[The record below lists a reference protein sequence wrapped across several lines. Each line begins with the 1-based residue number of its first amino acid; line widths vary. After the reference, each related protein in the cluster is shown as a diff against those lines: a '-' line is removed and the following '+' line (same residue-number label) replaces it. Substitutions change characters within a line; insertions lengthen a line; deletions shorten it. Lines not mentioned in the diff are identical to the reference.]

1 MMAFFIYGDY
11 GRLLKSI
18 FFVPYYKMLMLP
30 YKDFTLKAHLANAEA
45 IASTLLA
52 MGASFVGEDHQHDTY
67 FRAQNGK
74 LKFRHGTL
82 GTLITHYERIAVG
95 SLEKTHVYR
104 YDVNPSEAEV
114 QQLFATSER
123 LGETH
128 KIRKQ
133 YQFQNVTI
141 HLDKLPN
148 GENYIE
154 VEAKD
159 YSNSF
164 SELDLQ
170 TQCKALFEKLDISN
184 NAFVKTGY
192 L

>member
-1 MMAFFIYGDY
+1 
-11 GRLLKSI
+11 
-18 FFVPYYKMLMLP
+18 MLN
-30 YKDFTLKAHLANAEA
+30 YKDVTQKARLANADV
-45 IASTLLA
+45 IASALIA
-52 MGASFVGEDHQHDTY
+52 MGASFVGEDQQHDIY
-67 FRAQNGK
+67 FQVQNGK

-95 SLEKTHVYR
+95 PLEKTHVYR
-104 YDVNPSEAEV
+104 YDVNPTDAEI
-114 QQLFATSER
+114 QQLFTNAER
-123 LGETH
+123 IGETQ

-133 YQFQNVTI
+133 YQFQNVTV
-141 HLDKLPN
+141 HLDELPN

-164 SELDLQ
+164 SEEDLLS
-170 TQCKALFEKLDISN
+170 QCKALFEKLGIASDDLRQ
-184 NAFVKTGY
+184 TGY

>member
-1 MMAFFIYGDY
+1 
-11 GRLLKSI
+11 
-18 FFVPYYKMLMLP
+18 MLN
-30 YKDFTLKAHLANAEA
+30 YKDVTQKARLANADV
-45 IASTLLA
+45 IASTLIA
-52 MGASFVGEDHQHDTY
+52 MGASFVGEDHQHDIY
-67 FRAQNGK
+67 FQVQNGK

-95 SLEKTHVYR
+95 PLEKTHVYR
-104 YDVNPSEAEV
+104 YDVNPTDAEI
-114 QQLFATSER
+114 QQLFTNAER
-123 LGETH
+123 IGETQ

-133 YQFQNVTI
+133 YQFQNVTV
-141 HLDKLPN
+141 HLDELPN

-164 SELDLQ
+164 SEEDLQ
-170 TQCKALFEKLDISN
+170 SQCKDLFEKLGIAEASLLP
-184 NAFVKTGY
+184 TGY

>member
-1 MMAFFIYGDY
+1 
-11 GRLLKSI
+11 
-18 FFVPYYKMLMLP
+18 MLN
-30 YKDFTLKAHLANAEA
+30 YKDVTQKARLSDADA

-52 MGASFVGEDHQHDTY
+52 MGALFVGEDHQHDTY
-67 FRAQNGK
+67 FRVQNGK
-74 LKFRHGTL
+74 LKYRKGTR

-95 SLEKTHVYR
+95 PLEKTRVYR

-114 QQLFATSER
+114 QQLFTTAECI
-123 LGETH
+123 GETL

-133 YQFQNVTI
+133 YQFQNVAI

-159 YSNSF
+159 YSNLYA
-164 SELDLQ
+164 ETDLQ
-170 TQCKALFEKLDISN
+170 QQCKALFEKLGIST
-184 NAFVKTGY
+184 NALVQTGY

>member
-1 MMAFFIYGDY
+1 
-11 GRLLKSI
+11 
-18 FFVPYYKMLMLP
+18 MLN
-30 YKDFTLKAHLANAEA
+30 YKDVTQKARLANADA
-45 IASTLLA
+45 IASALIA
-52 MGASFVGEDHQHDTY
+52 MGASFVGEDHQYDIY
-67 FRAQNGK
+67 FQVQTGK

-82 GTLITHYERIAVG
+82 STLITHYERIAVG
-95 SLEKTHVYR
+95 PWEKTHVYR
-104 YDVNPSEAEV
+104 YDVNLSEAEV
-114 QQLFATSER
+114 QQLFSTAER
-123 LGETH
+123 IGETQ

-133 YQFQNVTI
+133 YQFQNVII

-164 SELDLQ
+164 SEEDLQ
-170 TQCKALFEKLDISN
+170 SQCMNLFEKLGIAEASLLP
-184 NAFVKTGY
+184 TGY

>member
-1 MMAFFIYGDY
+1 
-11 GRLLKSI
+11 
-18 FFVPYYKMLMLP
+18 MLN
-30 YKDFTLKAHLANAEA
+30 YKDVTQKARLANPDAT
-45 IASTLLA
+45 ASTLIA
-52 MGASFVGEDHQHDTY
+52 MGASFVGEDRQQDIY
-67 FRAQNGK
+67 FRVQNGK
-74 LKFRHGTL
+74 LKYRQGTL
-82 GTLITHYERIAVG
+82 GDLITHYERIAVG
-95 SLEKTHVYR
+95 PLEKTHVYR

-114 QQLFATSER
+114 QQLFATAECI
-123 LGETH
+123 GETQ

-141 HLDKLPN
+141 HVDKLPN

-164 SELDLQ
+164 SEMDLQ
-170 TQCKALFEKLDISN
+170 SQCKALFVRLGIASN
-184 NAFVKTGY
+184 DLMQTGY

>member
-1 MMAFFIYGDY
+1 M
-11 GRLLKSI
+11 
-18 FFVPYYKMLMLP
+18 
-30 YKDFTLKAHLANAEA
+30 TQKARLANADV
-45 IASTLLA
+45 IASVLIA
-52 MGASFVGEDHQHDTY
+52 MGASFVGEDHQHDIY
-67 FRAQNGK
+67 FQVQNGK

-95 SLEKTHVYR
+95 PLEKTHVYR
-104 YDVNPSEAEV
+104 YDVNPSEEEV
-114 QQLFATSER
+114 RQLYAMHQIV
-123 LGETH
+123 GETH

-133 YQFQNVTI
+133 YQFQNVTV
-141 HLDKLPN
+141 HLDELPN

-164 SELDLQ
+164 SEEDLQ
-170 TQCKALFEKLDISN
+170 SQCKDLFEKLGIASVDLMQ
-184 NAFVKTGY
+184 TGY

>member
-1 MMAFFIYGDY
+1 
-11 GRLLKSI
+11 
-18 FFVPYYKMLMLP
+18 MLN
-30 YKDFTLKAHLANAEA
+30 YKDVTQKARLANADV
-45 IASTLLA
+45 IASALIA
-52 MGASFVGEDHQHDTY
+52 MGASFVGEDRQHDIY
-67 FRAQNGK
+67 FRVQKGK
-74 LKFRHGTL
+74 LKYRQGTL

-95 SLEKTHVYR
+95 PLEKTHVYR

-114 QQLFATSER
+114 QQLFATAER
-123 LGETH
+123 IGETQ

-164 SELDLQ
+164 SEMDLQ
-170 TQCKALFEKLDISN
+170 SQCKDLFEKLGIATVDQMQ
-184 NAFVKTGY
+184 TGY

>member
-1 MMAFFIYGDY
+1 
-11 GRLLKSI
+11 
-18 FFVPYYKMLMLP
+18 MLN
-30 YKDFTLKAHLANAEA
+30 YKDVTQKARLANADV
-45 IASTLLA
+45 IASALIA
-52 MGASFVGEDHQHDTY
+52 MGASFVGEDRQHDIY
-67 FRAQNGK
+67 FRVQKGK
-74 LKFRHGTL
+74 LKYRQGTL

-95 SLEKTHVYR
+95 PLEKTHVYR

-114 QQLFATSER
+114 QQLFATAER
-123 LGETH
+123 IGETQ

-141 HLDKLPN
+141 HLDELPN

-164 SELDLQ
+164 SEEDLQ
-170 TQCKALFEKLDISN
+170 SQCKDLFEKLGIASVDLMQ
-184 NAFVKTGY
+184 TGY

>member
-1 MMAFFIYGDY
+1 
-11 GRLLKSI
+11 
-18 FFVPYYKMLMLP
+18 MLN
-30 YKDFTLKAHLANAEA
+30 YKDVTKKARLANADV
-45 IASTLLA
+45 IASALIA
-52 MGASFVGEDHQHDTY
+52 MGASFVGEDHQHDIY
-67 FRAQNGK
+67 FQVLNGK

-95 SLEKTHVYR
+95 PLEKTHVYR
-104 YDVNPSEAEV
+104 YDVNPTEAEV
-114 QQLFATSER
+114 QQLFVTAER
-123 LGETH
+123 IGETH

-133 YQFQNVTI
+133 YQFQNVTV
-141 HLDKLPN
+141 HLDELPN

-164 SELDLQ
+164 SEMDLQ
-170 TQCKALFEKLDISN
+170 NQCKDLFKKLGIASVDLMQ
-184 NAFVKTGY
+184 TGY

>member
-1 MMAFFIYGDY
+1 
-11 GRLLKSI
+11 
-18 FFVPYYKMLMLP
+18 MLN
-30 YKDFTLKAHLANAEA
+30 YKDVTQKARLANADV
-45 IASTLLA
+45 IASALIT
-52 MGASFVGEDHQHDTY
+52 MGAIFVGEDHQQDTY
-67 FRAQNGK
+67 FRVQNGK
-74 LKFRHGTL
+74 LKYRRGTL
-82 GTLITHYERIAVG
+82 GALITHYERIVLG

-114 QQLFATSER
+114 QQLFATSECI
-123 LGETH
+123 GETH

-164 SELDLQ
+164 SEMDLQ
-170 TQCKALFEKLDISN
+170 SQCQVLFEKLGIASDDLRQ
-184 NAFVKTGY
+184 TGY

>member
-1 MMAFFIYGDY
+1 
-11 GRLLKSI
+11 
-18 FFVPYYKMLMLP
+18 MLN
-30 YKDFTLKAHLANAEA
+30 YKDVTQKARLANADV
-45 IASTLLA
+45 IASVLIA
-52 MGASFVGEDHQHDTY
+52 MGASFVGEDHQYDIY
-67 FRAQNGK
+67 FQVQNGK
-74 LKFRHGTL
+74 LKCRHGTL

-95 SLEKTHVYR
+95 PLEKTHVYR

-114 QQLFATSER
+114 QQLFSTGER
-123 LGETH
+123 IGETQ

-133 YQFQNVTI
+133 YQFQNVTV
-141 HLDKLPN
+141 HLDELPN

-164 SELDLQ
+164 SEEDLQ
-170 TQCKALFEKLDISN
+170 SQCKDLFEKLGIASVDLMQ
-184 NAFVKTGY
+184 TGY

>member
-1 MMAFFIYGDY
+1 
-11 GRLLKSI
+11 
-18 FFVPYYKMLMLP
+18 MLN
-30 YKDFTLKAHLANAEA
+30 YKDVTQKARLANADV
-45 IASTLLA
+45 IASALIA
-52 MGASFVGEDHQHDTY
+52 MGASFVGEDHQHDIY
-67 FRAQNGK
+67 FQVLNGK

-95 SLEKTHVYR
+95 PLEKTHVYR
-104 YDVNPSEAEV
+104 YDVNPTEAEI
-114 QQLFATSER
+114 QQLFATADR
-123 LGETH
+123 IGETQ

-164 SELDLQ
+164 SEEDLQ
-170 TQCKALFEKLDISN
+170 SQCKDLFEKLGIASVDLMQ
-184 NAFVKTGY
+184 TGY